1 MTFYKSISDYYREI
15 FPLQAAQASF
25 VLESFPEA
33 AKLSLLDVGCGT
45 GDLSLELSKSFNLVT
60 GIDLD
65 SAMLEFARESAPE
78 NTAFQNLNMLEIR
91 RRFGEDSYDGV
102 LCFGNTLVHLD
113 EPESISTFI
122 QHAKAVL
129 GKKGKL
135 LLQLINYDRILDQNI
150 KSLPTIKTDHCTFE
164 RNYHYEARDK
174 LLKFETILTINTRGA
189 SIRNQIP
196 LYPLR
201 KQELHSALE
210 SAGFNSIS
218 YFGNFKRDPL
228 KKSSIPMVVEAST

>member
-25 VLESFPEA
+25 VIDSFPDA
-33 AKLSLLDVGCGT
+33 TNLSLLDVGCGT
-45 GDLSLELSKSFNLVT
+45 GDLSLELSKSFNRVT

-65 SAMLEFARESAPE
+65 SALLEFARESASE
-78 NTAFQNLNMLEIR
+78 NTEFQNLNMLEIR

-113 EPESISTFI
+113 ELESISVFL
-122 QHAKAVL
+122 QHAGAVL

-135 LLQLINYDRILDQNI
+135 LIQLINYDRILDQNI
-150 KSLPTIKTDHCTFE
+150 KSLPTIKTDNCTFE
-164 RNYHYEARDK
+164 RNYHYDPDNHMV
-174 LLKFETILTINTRGA
+174 KFETILNIKPRGA

-201 KQELHSALE
+201 KSELQSALE
-210 SAGFNSIS
+210 AAGFKSIS
-218 YFGNFKRDPL
+218 YFGNFKREPL
-228 KKSSIPMVVEAST
+228 KKNSIPMVVEASI

>member
-1 MTFYKSISDYYREI
+1 MTFYKSISDYYREV
-15 FPLQAAQASF
+15 FPLQAAQANF
-25 VLESFPEA
+25 VLDSFPDA

-45 GDLSLELSKSFNLVT
+45 GDLALELSKSFNRVT

-78 NTAFQNLNMLEIR
+78 NTVFQNLNMLEIR
-91 RRFGEDSYDGV
+91 RRFGEDSYSGV
-102 LCFGNTLVHLD
+102 LCFGNTLVHLN
-113 EPESISTFI
+113 ELESMSTFI
-122 QHAKAVL
+122 QHARAVL

-135 LLQLINYDRILDQNI
+135 LIQLINYDRILDQDI
-150 KSLPTIKTDHCTFE
+150 KALPTIKTDNCTFE
-164 RNYHYEARDK
+164 RNYHYDPK
-174 LLKFETILTINTRGA
+174 NHMVKFETILTIKTRGA

-201 KQELHSALE
+201 KLELQSILE
-210 SAGFNSIS
+210 AAGFNSIS

-228 KKSSIPMVVEAST
+228 KKNSVPLVVEASI